1 MPNDSPTNQMPS
13 EQQGPDRQLDRPR
26 HVQLPAQRGPTRR
39 LWTRWEEHEDDCII
53 AAYVHW
59 LNPANRVAGEKQ
71 EATLHRYFNEALPN
85 SERTAEQVSVRLR
98 RVRQREDF
106 NTKVEILRRR
116 ADPNPDGRADL
127 RRDSEEHPDDLEQQ
141 ERLNPVR
148 DALAAV
154 AEVLREERP
163 HQGVRTG
170 GANAAQVLQRR
181 EADDRLCEKFK
192 VEYERWI
199 QETDRP
205 LLRVEKRYYDS
216 YLVERS
222 SVLLAEMQRVV
233 HAPGVSVTTVNAAVY
248 TAAKVLI
255 EEAELRDKR
264 PRKAADEEP
273 RINGGLLRLLQTRML
288 ALRFSCQENH
298 WSSDSPVR

>member
-1 MPNDSPTNQMPS
+1 MPS
-13 EQQGPDRQLDRPR
+13 EQQGPGRQLDRPR

-71 EATLHRYFNEALPN
+71 EATLHRYFYEALPN

-98 RVRQREDF
+98 RIRQREDF

-116 ADPNPDGRADL
+116 ADPNPDDREDL
-127 RRDSEEHPDDLEQQ
+127 RRDPDEHPDDLEQGQ
-141 ERLNPVR
+141 LNPVR

-170 GANAAQVLQRR
+170 GANAAQMLERR
-181 EADDRLCEKFK
+181 EADDRLREKFK
-192 VEYERWI
+192 GEYERWT

-205 LLRVEKRYYDS
+205 PLRGEKRYYDS
-216 YLVERS
+216 YLVDRS
-222 SVLLAEMQRVV
+222 SVLLAEIQRVV

-255 EEAELRDKR
+255 EEAESRDRR
-264 PRKAADEEP
+264 PRRAA
-273 RINGGLLRLLQTRML
+273 
-288 ALRFSCQENH
+288 
-298 WSSDSPVR
+298 